1 MSYTILYRR
10 IFVRMPDGRYL
21 ALVESGDNNVY
32 DTDWATGRQKRARS
46 WTSWHFSWNERPVR
60 ATYSREEINDWLDH
74 MLQTA
79 LHRAGGEDGRRS
91 FGSYASYALAG
102 SRCGDTTWS
111 AFRSFFAKGLEK
123 AVTLEEL
130 LTVAGA
136 LRIEYWCRENGHLIR
151 GDVRTAEALEEAW
164 REAVEVTSDGIA
176 WVVPSN
182 RTWLGLAADCL
193 AASGKKGYLVH
204 VRRSTTT
211 QRSWIA
217 SAFPFR
223 LAESRDEAMA
233 IPAAIVEK
241 ENLFSFVNVFDRTI
255 DGMGWSRDN
264 A

>member
-10 IFVRMPDGRYL
+10 IFVKMPDDRYL

-32 DTDWATGRQKRARS
+32 DTDWATGRQKRSRS
-46 WTSWHFSWNERPVR
+46 FDSWHFCQGSVRPK
-60 ATYSREEINDWLDH
+60 ATYSREEIASWLDH
-74 MLQTA
+74 
-79 LHRAGGEDGRRS
+79 LHEGFVRCGNPG
-91 FGSYASYALAG
+91 YALAG
-102 SRCGDTTWS
+102 RHCGNTSWT
-111 AFRSFFAKGLEK
+111 AVKTFFTKGMER
-123 AVTLEEL
+123 AVTLDEL
-130 LTVAGA
+130 LTVAGF
-136 LRIEYWCRENGHLIR
+136 LRVEYWGRDGHCHIS
-151 GDVRTAEALEEAW
+151 GDARTPEALQVLWDECTEQ
-164 REAVEVTSDGIA
+164 TSDGIA

-182 RTWLGLAADCL
+182 RAWLSLAADCL